1 MIIIIAKIIFKQ
13 MNVDNGIFLDWK
25 LNLEN
30 RILTKIIWKWDFFI
44 NKMIIIINIIAI
56 MINK

>member
-30 RILTKIIWKWDFFI
+30 RILTKII
-44 NKMIIIINIIAI
+44 
-56 MINK
+56 